1 MWTRAELKKR
11 AKAVLKNIYWRAFG
25 VGLVIMIAG
34 GLDSGYG
41 GASGGSNNGNN
52 GQNGQD
58 GFVGNFNLNDYMNP
72 DFFLFLGIF
81 IAAFFIVLFLVLSI
95 RIFLGYPLEVG
106 GKRFFVKASQY
117 EDLDSCFSFAFKRE
131 NYKHIVVTMLVKD
144 IYNFLWFLLLIIP
157 GIVKGYAYRMV
168 PYILTNN
175 PSIGTSRAIQLSNE
189 MTRGHKFSM
198 FVLDLSFIGWYLL
211 GLLALVIGI
220 LFVIPYEIATKAEL
234 YIVLR
239 NGAIE
244 SGLSNSEELRMNTP
258 EVNEI

>member
-25 VGLVIMIAG
+25 VGLVIAIAG
-34 GLDSGYG
+34 GLDGGYSS
-41 GASGGSNNGNN
+41 ASSGSNSGNN
-52 GQNGQD
+52 GQNG
-58 GFVGNFNLNDYMNP
+58 FERTFNLNDLVSP
-72 DFFLFLGIF
+72 DVFIAFGIF
-81 IAAFFIVLFLVLSI
+81 VAAFFIVLFLVLSI

-117 EDLDSCFSFAFKRE
+117 ENLDSCFSFAFKRE

-144 IYNFLWFLLLIIP
+144 FYNFLWYLLLIIP
-157 GIVKGYAYRMV
+157 GIVKSYAYRMV

-211 GLLALVIGI
+211 GLLALVIGV

-258 EVNEI
+258 AVNEI